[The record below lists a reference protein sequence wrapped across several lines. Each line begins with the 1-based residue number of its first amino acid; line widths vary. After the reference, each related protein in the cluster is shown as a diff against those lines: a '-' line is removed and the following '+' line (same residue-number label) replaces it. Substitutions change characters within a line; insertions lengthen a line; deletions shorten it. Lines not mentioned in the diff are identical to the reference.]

1 MSYGMPSRRRRFNVV
16 TVYTTPTCPH
26 CRTVKHYLKER
37 KIPFKELDITKN
49 ESALN
54 SMKRKSGQTG
64 VPVIDV
70 NGTVVVGFNRPR
82 LDRALG
88 VRSE

>member
-1 MSYGMPSRRRRFNVV
+1 M
-16 TVYTTPTCPH
+16 
-26 CRTVKHYLKER
+26 
-37 KIPFKELDITKN
+37 TKS
-49 ESALN
+49 ESNLRALVPLT
-54 SMKRKSGQTG
+54 SMTG

-70 NGTVVVGFNRPR
+70 NGTVIIGFNRPK